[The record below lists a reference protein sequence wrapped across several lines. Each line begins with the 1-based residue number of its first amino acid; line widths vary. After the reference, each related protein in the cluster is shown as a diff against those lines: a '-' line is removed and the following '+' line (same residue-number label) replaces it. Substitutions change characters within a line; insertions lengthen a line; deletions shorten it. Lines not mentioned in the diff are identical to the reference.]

1 MNVDT
6 MNTIES
12 DVPSMEKSYD
22 FSGGV
27 RGKHAHKM
35 RNGYS
40 ITIHHADGTQT
51 VKFVKPPPRSVVL
64 DEDVASIFPDS
75 EAVNRALRGL
85 IALIPQP
92 LEARQ
97 SVPQ

>member
-12 DVPSMEKSYD
+12 DVPSMKQSYD

-40 ITIHHADGTQT
+40 ITIHHADGTKT
-51 VKFVKPPPRSVVL
+51 VKFVKPAPRSVIL

-75 EAVNRALRGL
+75 LSVNRALRNL
-85 IALIPQP
+85 ITLMSQMPEVRQPMPQ
-92 LEARQ
+92 
-97 SVPQ
+97 